1 MEPTIYNKKDLLYK
15 GCGIYKTSSIYKDI
29 EEGFNVPYYSDF
41 INFNTADLYDIPII
55 GRKEYVKNHQNLIY
69 SKSNIVYNGNTF
81 NALKVTQPGGN
92 IAATDE
98 MFNFGGRDYEIEFIQ
113 FIEEVSGLP
122 NFSMWPK
129 LGSNWFG
136 FGFHSDDINLMILS
150 QSNDY
155 TLYNGASYSELSGGY
170 YWVDTGVSRN
180 TPSKMKIKT
189 NGNEVSFFVD
199 EILKLSIVIDDVFMN
214 CLNFSPRYGKSFY
227 MSELKINWV

>member
-15 GCGIYKTSSIYKDI
+15 GYGIYKTSSIYKDI

-41 INFNTADLYDIPII
+41 INFNTTELYDIPII

-69 SKSNIVYNGNTF
+69 SKSNIVYGGNTF
-81 NALKVTQPGGN
+81 NALKVTQPGED

-113 FIEEVSGLP
+113 FIEKLSDHS

-136 FGFHSDDINLMILS
+136 FGLKHSETNIMILS

-155 TLYNGASYSELSGGY
+155 TLYNGASYSSTSGGY
-170 YWVDTGVSRN
+170 YWVDTGVSGA

-199 EILKLSIVIDDVFMN
+199 EILKLSIAIDDVFMN

-227 MSELKINWV
+227 LSELKINWV